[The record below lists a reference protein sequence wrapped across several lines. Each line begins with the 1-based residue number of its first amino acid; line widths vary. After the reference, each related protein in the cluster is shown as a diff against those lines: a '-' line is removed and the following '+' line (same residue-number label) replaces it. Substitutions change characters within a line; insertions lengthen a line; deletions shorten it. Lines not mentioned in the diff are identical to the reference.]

1 MYFIITVALAAVS
14 LNAPAQNIN
23 GGIEASKVTMTRTG
37 DIVMLEMVLDIRKDA
52 VTKCQSIA
60 IAPALSNGAE
70 HKVFQYVLVNGR
82 NKRQIFDR
90 KEKFNN
96 VELVKSPPLEVVNID
111 KKNRGKKINYAAT
124 VPYEP
129 WMDNASLDM
138 ELTLSSCANELQL
151 YTMELSAVSVVAT
164 EAIATNTAP
173 VVEATEPPKIKTAV
187 VTAIIPDNRTVKQV
201 SGCAYLDFEPGS
213 SVIVPFYK
221 RNSQELAKVHETLDK
236 LKNDPNAEITGLSI
250 IGYASPEGR
259 YSTNETLAY
268 DRARAFARY
277 IQNKYGFPVQYSN
290 VSAVAEDWETLRRI
304 AVNSDVPNL
313 NTVLSIIDSN
323 DAPDA
328 KESKL
333 RRLDGGRAW
342 EIMINEM
349 FPRLRRVEYKVDY
362 KVK

>member
-1 MYFIITVALAAVS
+1 
-14 LNAPAQNIN
+14 
-23 GGIEASKVTMTRTG
+23 
-37 DIVMLEMVLDIRKDA
+37 
-52 VTKCQSIA
+52 
-60 IAPALSNGAE
+60 
-70 HKVFQYVLVNGR
+70 
-82 NKRQIFDR
+82 
-90 KEKFNN
+90 
-96 VELVKSPPLEVVNID
+96 
-111 KKNRGKKINYAAT
+111 
-124 VPYEP
+124 
-129 WMDNASLDM
+129 MDNASLDM